1 MYLDLLRRKKRLKLF
16 LWLVIVSLG
25 LSMLLFFVPG
35 QGGGVGAFDSAAATV
50 DGETI
55 TVKDYVNTYRR
66 FIDNFSAQGKNKLD
80 RETIKTLG
88 LGRQALDALINVK
101 VVNLTAERL
110 GLSVSPEEMR
120 QAVESNPNFQDRGIF
135 IGVERYKTLLA
146 ANRLSVP
153 EFEDGVR
160 FGILSRKIRNLIS
173 DSMVVTERE
182 LRDEFLRS
190 SQEAQVRFVFLNKE
204 DFKKHVTPDEASVRA
219 HFEANKDKFVTK
231 EQRKV
236 QYLLIPMAALAATI
250 KPTED
255 EIQAEWKR
263 QGREENVEASHI
275 LFKVDDPAKE
285 GEIKAKAEAVLK
297 RAKAGEDFAELA
309 KTNSE
314 DPVSATQGGSLGTFG
329 RGRMIKEFEDVA
341 FSLKPGDI
349 SGVVRTQ
356 FGLHIIKV
364 LRHDIPD
371 LEASRS
377 LITRT
382 VQLNKASDVAKQKA
396 VEAARLAET
405 QKDLNQV
412 AKALAVVT
420 EIRETGFIAKDSDPL
435 ASGVSQPFVDE
446 VFRLKEI
453 GATGKAVDHPSGQA
467 LPKLLEIQLP
477 KPPDFTTSRP
487 RVEQDYIEVKAREL
501 IQAEAKKISD
511 EAVKSGDIEKTAQPK
526 KLMVKTTPAFKRGGV
541 ADPEIGN
548 VPQFNDAAFTLP
560 IGAVSPPISFEG
572 GNHVAVLQVKSRSDF
587 NEPEFEKQ
595 KGDLRNKI
603 LGSWKEAYFQQY
615 IRQITEA
622 LEKSGKIRIN
632 SRAVDEVVG

>member
-25 LSMLLFFVPG
+25 LSMLMFFVPG
-35 QGGGVGAFDSAAATV
+35 QGGVGAFDSSAATV

-55 TVKDYVNTYRR
+55 TIKDYANTYRR
-66 FIDNFSAQGKNKLD
+66 FIKSFSAGGKNTLD

-88 LGRQALDALINVK
+88 LGRQALDALINVR

-110 GLSVSPEEMR
+110 GLSVSPEEIR
-120 QAVESNPNFQDRGIF
+120 QGVESDPNLQDRGVF
-135 IGVERYKTLLA
+135 IGVERYKMLLT
-146 ANRLSVP
+146 ANGISVP
-153 EFEDGVR
+153 EYEDGVR

-182 LRDEFLRS
+182 LRDEFLRAN
-190 SQEAQVRFVFLNKE
+190 QEAQVRFVVLNKE
-204 DFKKHVTPDEASVRA
+204 DFKKQVTPDETSVRA
-219 HFEANKDKFVTK
+219 YFEANKDKYVTK

-236 QYLLIPMAALAATI
+236 QYLLIPLAEVAATI

-309 KTNSE
+309 RKNSE
-314 DPVSATQGGSLGTFG
+314 DTGSATQGGSLGTFG
-329 RGRMIKEFEDVA
+329 RGRMDKDFEDVA

-356 FGLHIIKV
+356 FGFHIIKV
-364 LRHDIPD
+364 LRHDIPN

-382 VQLNKASDVAKQKA
+382 VQLNKAADIAKQKA
-396 VEAARLAET
+396 AEAARLAET

-412 AKALAVVT
+412 AKALAIVT

-487 RVEQDYIEVKAREL
+487 RVEKDYIDVKAREL
-501 IQAEAKKISD
+501 IQVEAKKISD
-511 EAVKSGDIEKTAQPK
+511 EAIKSGDLEKTAQPR
-526 KLMVKTTPAFKRGGV
+526 KLMVKTSPAFKRGGIP
-541 ADPEIGN
+541 DPELGN
-548 VPQFNDAAFTLP
+548 APQFNDAAFTLA
-560 IGAVSPPISFEG
+560 IGAVSPPVSLEG

-587 NEPEFEKQ
+587 NEAEFQKQ

-615 IRQITEA
+615 IRQITEG

-632 SRAVDEVVG
+632 SRAVDQIMQ

>member
-35 QGGGVGAFDSAAATV
+35 QGGDVGAFDSAAATV

-55 TVKDYVNTYRR
+55 AIKDYVNTYRR
-66 FIDNFSAQGKNKLD
+66 FIDSISAGGKNKLD
-80 RETIKTLG
+80 REMIKTLG

-120 QAVESNPNFQDRGIF
+120 QAVESDPNFQDRGVF
-135 IGVERYKTLLA
+135 IGVEGYKRLLT
-146 ANRLSVP
+146 ANRVSVP
-153 EFEDGVR
+153 EFEEGVR
-160 FGILSRKIRNLIS
+160 FRILSKKIRNLIS

-190 SQEAQVRFVFLNKE
+190 NQEAQVRFVVLNKE
-204 DFKKHVTPDEASVRA
+204 DFKKQVTPDETSVRA
-219 HFEANKDKFVTK
+219 HFEANKDKYATK

-236 QYLLIPMAALAATI
+236 QYLVIPLEVVAATI

-263 QGREENVEASHI
+263 QGREENVEANHI

-285 GEIKAKAEAVLK
+285 GEIKAKAEDVLK

-309 KTNSE
+309 KKHSE
-314 DPVSATQGGSLGTFG
+314 DPASATQGGSLGTFG
-329 RGRMIKEFEDVA
+329 RGRMVKEFEDVA
-341 FSLKPGDI
+341 FSLKPGEI
-349 SGVVRTQ
+349 SGVVRSQ
-356 FGLHIIKV
+356 FGFHIIKV

-382 VQLNKASDVAKQKA
+382 VQLNKAADIAKQKG
-396 VEAARLAET
+396 VEAAGLAET
-405 QKDLNQV
+405 QKDLNQI
-412 AKALAVVT
+412 AKALAIAT

-467 LPKLLEIQLP
+467 IPKLLEIQLP

-487 RVEQDYIEVKAREL
+487 RVEQDYVDVKTREL

-511 EAVKSGDIEKTAQPK
+511 ETVKSGDLEKTAQRR
-526 KLMVKTTPAFKRGGV
+526 KLTVKTTPAFKRGGV
-541 ADPEIGN
+541 ADPELGN
-548 VPQFNDAAFTLP
+548 VPQFNDAAFTLA
-560 IGAVSPPISFEG
+560 IGAVSHPISLEG

-587 NEPEFEKQ
+587 NEAEFQKQ

-603 LGSWKEAYFQQY
+603 LSSWKDAYFQQY
-615 IRQITEA
+615 IRQITES

-632 SRAVDEVVG
+632 SRAVEQIMQ

>member
-50 DGETI
+50 DSETI

-66 FIDNFSAQGKNKLD
+66 FIENFSAGGKNKLD

-135 IGVERYKTLLA
+135 IGVERYKMLLA

-190 SQEAQVRFVFLNKE
+190 SQEAQVSFVSLNKE
-204 DFKKHVTPDEASVRA
+204 DFKKHVTPDETSVRA
-219 HFEANKDKFVTK
+219 YFDANKDKYVTK

-236 QYLLIPMAALAATI
+236 QYLLIPMAAIAATV

-309 KTNSE
+309 KKNSE

-382 VQLNKASDVAKQKA
+382 VQLNKAADIAKQKA

-412 AKALAVVT
+412 AKALAIAA

-435 ASGVSQPFVDE
+435 ASGVSEPFVDE

-487 RVEQDYIEVKAREL
+487 RVEQDYIDVKAREL

-511 EAVKSGDIEKTAQPK
+511 EAVKSGDIQKTAQPR

-541 ADPEIGN
+541 ADPELGN

-560 IGAVSPPISFEG
+560 IGAVSPPISLEG

-603 LGSWKEAYFQQY
+603 LGSWKDAYYQQY
-615 IRQITEA
+615 IRQITEG